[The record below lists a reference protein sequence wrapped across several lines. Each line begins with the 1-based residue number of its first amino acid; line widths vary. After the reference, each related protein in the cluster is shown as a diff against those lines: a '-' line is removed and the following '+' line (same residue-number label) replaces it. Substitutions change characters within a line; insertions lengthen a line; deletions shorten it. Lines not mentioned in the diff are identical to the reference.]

1 MSLAFNSSSHS
12 NEAGGP
18 VVGFALTCL
27 AVPAAYAAVGHLLVT
42 HGLSYFRADRSMVFA
57 ALCGTPLLLGGLLQW
72 WDVWIRPAPKLGANW
87 SPLRPGQYVGHLF
100 VYHGIVLL
108 VAAYLILE
116 PRPTSPLSLTTSRD
130 ASSTPAASQP
140 DSKSPQRKAKPE
152 RFQEARSRDLKDVNP
167 FIDDLPGGR
176 LHPITAPS
184 NPFNQTPKA
193 STSGPKSTDWK
204 YAGFLFM
211 VAGIVWSL
219 VVPKQS
225 GFTSGQPIQN

>member
-72 WDVWIRPAPKLGANW
+72 WDVWVRPAPKLGANW
-87 SPLRPGQYVGHLF
+87 SPLRPSQYVGYLF

-116 PRPTSPLSLTTSRD
+116 PRPTSPIHPAPSLH
-130 ASSTPAASQP
+130 ASSAPAAPKPASGA
-140 DSKSPQRKAKPE
+140 PQRKAKAE
-152 RFQEARSRDLKDVNP
+152 RFQEARGRDLEDVNP

-176 LHPITAPS
+176 LRPITAPT
-184 NPFNQTPKA
+184 NPFNREPQA
-193 STSGPKSTDWK
+193 STPGPKSTDWK

-211 VAGIVWSL
+211 FAGIVWSL

-225 GFTSGQPIQN
+225 GFSSGQPIQN

>member
-1 MSLAFNSSSHS
+1 MSLAFNNPSHS

-18 VVGFALTCL
+18 VVGFVLTCL

-42 HGLSYFRADRSMVFA
+42 HGLSYFRADRSMIFA

-87 SPLRPGQYVGHLF
+87 SPLRPGQYVGYLF

-116 PRPTSPLSLTTSRD
+116 PRPTSPINPAPSRHVTS
-130 ASSTPAASQP
+130 APGAPKPGSGST
-140 DSKSPQRKAKPE
+140 QRKAKAE
-152 RFQEARSRDLKDVNP
+152 RFKEARGRDLEDVNP

-176 LHPITAPS
+176 LRPITAH
-184 NPFNQTPKA
+184 NDPFKREPQETTP
-193 STSGPKSTDWK
+193 GPKSTDWK

-211 VAGIVWSL
+211 FAGIVWSL

-225 GFTSGQPIQN
+225 GFSSGQPIQN